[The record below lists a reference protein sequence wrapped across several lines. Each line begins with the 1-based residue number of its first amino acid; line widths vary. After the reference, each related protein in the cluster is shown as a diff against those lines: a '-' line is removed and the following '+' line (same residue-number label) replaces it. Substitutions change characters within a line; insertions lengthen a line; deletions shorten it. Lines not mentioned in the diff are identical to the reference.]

1 MKENLPKNK
10 EKIYFK
16 DFLALCIA
24 SFQILLPI
32 FIIVFLIFSILA
44 FLVVKVWVK

>member
-1 MKENLPKNK
+1 MKEKLPKNK